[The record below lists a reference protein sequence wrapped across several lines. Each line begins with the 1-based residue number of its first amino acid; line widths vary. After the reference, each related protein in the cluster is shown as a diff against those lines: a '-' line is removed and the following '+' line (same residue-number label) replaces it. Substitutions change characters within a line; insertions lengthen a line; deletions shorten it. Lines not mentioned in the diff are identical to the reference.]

1 MGNSRTV
8 EELAGAEAA
17 FTAFVQEAQDPIRR
31 ALVASFGVEVGRDA
45 AEDALVHAWQH
56 WDRVCVMSNSRGY
69 VYRVGHRLALK
80 MVRSAKRSVVLP
92 DVPSNLDPVLVEPGL
107 PGALSSLSHRQRTV
121 VVSVH
126 GYGLSQ
132 ADTARLLGISR
143 SSVQR
148 HLGRGLARLRKE
160 MGVTIDG

>member
-1 MGNSRTV
+1 VGSSRTV

-17 FTAFVQEAQDPIRR
+17 FTAFVREAQDPIRR

-45 AEDALVHAWQH
+45 AEEALVYAWQH
-56 WDRVCVMSNSRGY
+56 WDRVCAMANARGY
-69 VYRVGHRLALK
+69 TYRVGHRLALK
-80 MVRSAKRSVVLP
+80 MARSAKRSVALP
-92 DVPSNLDPVLVEPGL
+92 DVPSSLDPVLVEPGL
-107 PGALSSLSHRQRTV
+107 PGALSSLSKRQRTV

-160 MGVTIDG
+160 MGVRLDD